1 MKTLNTLI
9 AIGFTALLVSCG
21 SSKDTTT
28 KDVSQ
33 NRGSSNVETTSSSRS
48 ISNAKSS
55 RTNSMNPNGRN
66 ATTEASKT
74 VAATRNV
81 VNEDTMDYNQM
92 YKKLDMTPKQIAA
105 FEAQWKRTSEDWTNN
120 NGDKTMNNYERT
132 EYQDKILRDILD
144 EKQFSNYQQWV
155 RDNAGKQ

>member
-1 MKTLNTLI
+1 MKTLNTLL
-9 AIGFTALLVSCG
+9 AIGLTALLVSCG

-33 NRGSSNVETTSSSRS
+33 NRGSSNVETTTSSRS
-48 ISNAKSS
+48 VSNAKSA
-55 RTNSMNPNGRN
+55 RTNSMNQNSRN
-66 ATTEASKT
+66 ATAEASKT
-74 VAATRNV
+74 VAATRNAA
-81 VNEDTMDYNQM
+81 NENTMDYTQM
-92 YKKLDMTPKQIAA
+92 YKKLDMTPKQIAG
-105 FEAQWKRTSEDWTNN
+105 FEDQWKRTNEDWTKN
-120 NGDKTMNNYERT
+120 NGNKTMNNYERT